1 MTTASFKNKNNQI
14 IGNVALVLEGGG
26 FRGIFTAAVL
36 DAFQEAGLLFEYL
49 IGVSA
54 GAAYSVSYVSRQYRR
69 NLAVNRFVNDKRYCS
84 IGNLLRKGNYFD
96 WDFVYHQIPIQFVP
110 FNYKAFHQSES
121 RLKVVVTDIVK
132 GEPEYVELR
141 TDQPSE
147 FCDWLTATSALPLI
161 SKPKS
166 INGKL
171 YMDGGLCDSI
181 PVRQALADGNSRAV
195 VVLTRPREYR
205 KKPLRNTW
213 IIRLVYRKYPKL
225 LERIKERSNH
235 YNQTLDLLEKLE
247 QEGKVFIIRPNGGVE
262 VSRLENNPS
271 RLQAYYDSTIRQ
283 MEVDLPRLKQWLN
296 FTTRS

>member
-1 MTTASFKNKNNQI
+1 MTTTSFKNENNEI

-69 NLAVNRFVNDKRYCS
+69 NLAVNRYVNDKRYCS
-84 IGNLLRKGNYFD
+84 FGNLLRKGNYFN
-96 WDFVYHQIPIQFVP
+96 WEFVYHLIPTQFVP
-110 FNYKAFHQSES
+110 FDYKAFHQSES
-121 RLKVVVTDIVK
+121 RLKVVVTNINT
-132 GEPEYVELR
+132 GEPEYIELR
-141 TDQPSE
+141 TDQPKV

-181 PVRQALADGNSRAV
+181 PFRQALADGNSRAV
-195 VVLTRPREYR
+195 VVLTRPQGYR
-205 KKPLRNTW
+205 KKPLRNAW
-213 IIRLVYRKYPKL
+213 IIKLAYRKYPQL
-225 LERIKERSNH
+225 VERIKERSNY
-235 YNQTLDLLEKLE
+235 YNQTLELLEKLE
-247 QEGKVFIIRPNGGVE
+247 QEGKVFIIRPNGGIE
-262 VSRLENNPS
+262 VSRLENDPS
-271 RLQAYYDSTIRQ
+271 RLQVFYDSTIQQ
-283 MEVDLPRLKQWLN
+283 MADELPRLKQWLDN
-296 FTTRS
+296 TTRS